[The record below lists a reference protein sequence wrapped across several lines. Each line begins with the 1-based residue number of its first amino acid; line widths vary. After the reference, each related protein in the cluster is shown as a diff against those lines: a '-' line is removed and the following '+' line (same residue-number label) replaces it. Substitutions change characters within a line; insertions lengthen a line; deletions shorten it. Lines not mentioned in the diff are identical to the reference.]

1 MRFKTLCAVVAL
13 AFAPFAQAAF
23 VTLPETRMDAIFSQ
37 ASFGNR
43 TVDIRFG
50 PVTTIV
56 APTLLEITS
65 DAEISEIFG
74 LHSGGDNVVNFY
86 FVDTVDACSG
96 FNTSIIGCGEF
107 PGNDFVVES
116 GAAAGTFGGELLAHE
131 LAHNLGLDH
140 RNGAAF
146 LMNPVLTGGDELSVA
161 EVNAFLGDPNSP
173 NPIVSPLIQFD
184 ALSGQRFIQ
193 INPVLIVERL
203 QQVPEPSTLVLLA
216 GGVFFAGL
224 RSRRRPAFA

>member
-1 MRFKTLCAVVAL
+1 MRFKTLCAVAAL
-13 AFAPFAQAAF
+13 VFAPLAQAAF

-86 FVDTVDACSG
+86 FVDKVDACSG
-96 FNTSIIGCGEF
+96 FNTLIIGCGEF

-116 GAAAGTFGGELLAHE
+116 GAAAGTFGAELLAHE
-131 LAHNLGLDH
+131 LAHNLGLPH
-140 RNGAAF
+140 RDGADF
-146 LMNPVLTGGDELSVA
+146 LMNPVLLGGDDLSGA
-161 EVNAFLGDPNSP
+161 EVNIILGSSL
-173 NPIVSPLIQFD
+173 VQFD
-184 ALSGQRFIQ
+184 GNNRRFIQ

-203 QQVPEPSTLVLLA
+203 QQVPEPSTLALLA
-216 GGVFFAGL
+216 AGVLFAGT
-224 RSRRRPAFA
+224 RPRKSRTFE